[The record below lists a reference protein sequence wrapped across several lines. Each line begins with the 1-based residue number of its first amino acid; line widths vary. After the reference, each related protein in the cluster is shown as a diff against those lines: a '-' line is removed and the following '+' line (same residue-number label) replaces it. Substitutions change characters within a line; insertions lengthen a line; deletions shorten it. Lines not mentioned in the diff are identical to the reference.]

1 MDVKLGL
8 LYRLRVSENRVL
20 RRVYGP
26 KRKEVPGDWRR
37 LHNEELL
44 NLYASLNVIR
54 VIKSRRMR
62 CAEYVARMGEMRST
76 MFWLENLKGRD
87 YLEISRHRWEDNIR
101 MDLRETGWEVVD
113 WIHLT
118 QDRDGCGL
126 L

>member
-54 VIKSRRMR
+54 EIKSRRMGWAGR
-62 CAEYVARMGEMRST
+62 LTRMGDEK
-76 MFWLENLKGRD
+76 FIPNCGRK
-87 YLEISRHRWEDNIR
+87 
-101 MDLRETGWEVVD
+101 M
-113 WIHLT
+113 
-118 QDRDGCGL
+118 CK
-126 L
+126 